1 MKGVCW
7 ILHRRKDGKRHE
19 MIKPVGV
26 SSKNKLVYG
35 RQIYYIVNVH
45 VADRLERI
53 NQQNK
58 HDTPFRKV
66 LVLNDIMRQA
76 KQPYL

>member
-1 MKGVCW
+1 MDP
-7 ILHRRKDGKRHE
+7 HRRKDGERRE

-26 SSKNKLVYG
+26 SSKNKFVYG
-35 RQIYYIVNVH
+35 RQIYYIVTVH

-58 HDTPFRKV
+58 RNTPFRKV
-66 LVLNDIMRQA
+66 LVLNNIMRQV